1 MASASEATHQV
12 MEKLGERPAAL
23 LHRLEHVLGGPART
37 RVIVLLGCVLGL
49 ETADLTAVGAAASE
63 LRSALHLTNTQIG
76 VLAALP
82 AAAAV
87 LATLPVGVLAD
98 RVRRVRLLW
107 IGIATWG
114 VAMIL
119 CGAAGSFEELV
130 LVRLALGAAT
140 AVAGPT
146 LASLTGDYFRPSE
159 RSRVYGF
166 ILAGELVG
174 SGFGLLVSGTLAGL
188 LSWRWAFWVLV
199 VPALALAWFV
209 RRLPEPERGGTS
221 HLLPGAREI
230 SGEGGP
236 PPDRRKAVA
245 VGADG
250 GSNGAAR
257 QQVEAASDGPSHDP
271 VMVQAVTEHEIE
283 PEPELVGR
291 SDPER
296 VSLWR
301 AVRYVLR
308 VRTNVALIISSA
320 LGYFFA
326 AGVRTFGVLF
336 VHVHYSVAQSLAT
349 AVLLV
354 MSVGALAGTI
364 GGGRLCDSLI
374 RRGHVAGRMLV
385 GGWSYILACAI
396 LVPGVLLDQLVLAM
410 PLLILASAAVAAPN
424 PAMDAARLD
433 VIHSSLWGRAEGV
446 RTVLRSIAIAIA
458 PLLFGFVADQLGGS
472 SPRLEAKGLG
482 YQASSTGLQYTFL
495 IMLVPMA
502 IAGYVLLRAR
512 HRYPSEV
519 ASALEWERRTG

>member
-1 MASASEATHQV
+1 MASAQQATQQA
-12 MEKLGERPAAL
+12 MEKLGEQPAAM

-37 RVIVLLGCVLGL
+37 KVIVLLGCVLGL

-63 LRSALHLTNTQIG
+63 LRSALHLTNTQLG

-87 LATLPVGVLAD
+87 IATLPIGVLAD

-114 VAMIL
+114 VAMIF
-119 CGAAGSFEELV
+119 CGAAGSFQELV
-130 LVRLALGAAT
+130 LVRLALGAVT

-188 LSWRWAFWVLV
+188 ISWRWAFWVLV

-209 RRLPEPERGGTS
+209 RRLPEPARGGTS
-221 HLLPGAREI
+221 HLLPGAKELP
-230 SGEGGP
+230 GEGERP
-236 PPDRRKAVA
+236 PERQKRPA
-245 VGADG
+245 G
-250 GSNGAAR
+250 GEGLSANGAAR
-257 QQVEAASDGPSHDP
+257 RGGGGAGGPNHDP
-271 VMVQAVTEHEIE
+271 VMARAVHEQEIE

-291 SDPER
+291 SDPEQ

-301 AVRYVLR
+301 AIRYVLR
-308 VRTNVALIISSA
+308 VRTNVALIVSSA

-364 GGGRLCDSLI
+364 GGGRLSDALI

-424 PAMDAARLD
+424 PAVDAARLD

-446 RTVLRSIAIAIA
+446 RTVLRSISIAIA

-482 YQASSTGLQYTFL
+482 FQASSTGLQYTFL

-502 IAGYVLLRAR
+502 IGGYVLLRAR